1 MEISEDLK
9 NMVKISMV
17 SNPIVTAAES
27 NFIWFV
33 KSWGQI
39 RITLD
44 FTPFDFIMRF
54 IAALNEV
61 PNKRGPISL

>member
-1 MEISEDLK
+1 
-9 NMVKISMV
+9 MV

-44 FTPFDFIMRF
+44 FTPFDFIMRL

-61 PNKRGPISL
+61 PNKRGSISL